1 MYKVE
6 YIPAALGIGE
16 SESTVLHG
24 LDDNGERSAAAAVR
38 ALFAITDYNEYVS
51 ALAPIT
57 SAAVDSTTRKRP
69 RRM

>member
-38 ALFAITDYNEYVS
+38 ALFAITDYNVYVGKF
-51 ALAPIT
+51 APTLPATIG
-57 SAAVDSTTRKRP
+57 SSCQVQMQGR
-69 RRM
+69 